1 MAARDGD
8 ALLLAV
14 GKFRWI
20 GILLAVEPHLAHQ
33 RARCFFNFHAAAF
46 EDVDEQGVLS
56 NFRSRQ
62 ITAFGYRP
70 ITKSATINAR

>member
-1 MAARDGD
+1 MCASDAHRQFLVRAMMGIVLAR
-8 ALLLAV
+8 
-14 GKFRWI
+14 KR
-20 GILLAVEPHLAHQ
+20 
-33 RARCFFNFHAAAF
+33 RATLNPPFYGSSFVIMMR
-46 EDVDEQGVLS
+46 